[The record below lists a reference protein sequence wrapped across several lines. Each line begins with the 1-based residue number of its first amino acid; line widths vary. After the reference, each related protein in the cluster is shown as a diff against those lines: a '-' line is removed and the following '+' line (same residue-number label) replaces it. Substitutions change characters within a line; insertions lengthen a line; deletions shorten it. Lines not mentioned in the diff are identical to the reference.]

1 LPDSEGCL
9 PRRAVSLPR
18 SLGKED
24 YLNREEKQQS
34 IEFLRERFARAKA
47 VVLTDFKGITVAE
60 ISDARRKFR
69 DSNVEYRVVKNTLAK
84 RAADDTP
91 VSVAS
96 GYFEGPTGVAIGFD
110 DPVGVVKT
118 VLDYAKTNEK
128 LVVRC
133 GVVEGALVEADALK
147 SIAALPSR
155 TVLLSM
161 IAGVFAAPARTL
173 AQGLNATVTR
183 LAYALEALKSKRSE

>member
-1 LPDSEGCL
+1 MPAIAGCL

-24 YLNREEKQQS
+24 YLNREEKQES
-34 IEFLRERFARAKA
+34 IEFLRDRFARAKA

-84 RAADDTP
+84 RAAGDTP
-91 VSVAS
+91 VSVAKD
-96 GYFEGPTGVAIGFD
+96 YFEGPTGVAIGFD

-133 GVVEGALVEADALK
+133 GVVEGSLVEGDALK

-161 IAGVFAAPARTL
+161 MAGVFAAPARKL
-173 AQGLNATVTR
+173 AQGLNATVVR
-183 LAYALEALKSKRSE
+183 MAYALEALKSKKSE